1 MVINIRVLR
10 EVPLRTKWLASVPE
24 DMRKFWF
31 NGTRDV
37 AGYTS
42 FPKIT
47 QIRGHNSEK
56 GGTEPGNPGGFST
69 RIFGVTFSRIWMAKV
84 KAVWRSGRFGSR

>member
-1 MVINIRVLR
+1 MVINTRVLR

-37 AGYTS
+37 AGCTS

-47 QIRGHNSEK
+47 QIRGHNSQK
-56 GGTEPGNPGGFST
+56 RGTEPGNHGRLST
-69 RIFGVTFSRIWMAKV
+69 GIIEVTFSHIWPAKV
-84 KAVWRSGRFGSR
+84 KAE

>member
-10 EVPLRTKWLASVPE
+10 EAALRTEWLASFPG
-24 DMRKFWF
+24 DQRKFRY

-37 AGYTS
+37 AGCTS

-47 QIRGHNSEK
+47 QIRGHNSQK
-56 GGTEPGNPGGFST
+56 RGTEPGNHGRLSTGIIEVIFSH
-69 RIFGVTFSRIWMAKV
+69 I
-84 KAVWRSGRFGSR
+84 